1 MPLSMPLSSRVPRT
15 LPSPLPA
22 STPQALWCATDGTEM
37 RPFAIET
44 APSGFH
50 RLDSELPGVGWPAG
64 MLTELI
70 AREPD
75 TTALQLLVPLLR
87 GLTRRGRT
95 VILLAP
101 PGSIGV
107 PALADFGID
116 LKRLSIVPARNAAD
130 RLWAIEGALRAPGFG
145 TLLAWLPQDRCRPE
159 HLRRLHAAAQI
170 ARGPVFLFRELP
182 AQFQPS
188 PAPLRLLLLARPQR
202 QLSVQVLK
210 RRGPVLVRP
219 IVLDLPKPM
228 AAIRLSS
235 SSARGPAPS
244 PVRGQAIRILP
255 LDAQGPFGAIRSTAS
270 VITPSR
276 PPARNSATRSGSLI
290 V

>member
-1 MPLSMPLSSRVPRT
+1 
-15 LPSPLPA
+15 
-22 STPQALWCATDGTEM
+22 
-37 RPFAIET
+37 
-44 APSGFH
+44 
-50 RLDSELPGVGWPAG
+50 

-70 AREPD
+70 ARDPD
-75 TTALQLLVPLLR
+75 TAALRLLVPLLR

-101 PGSIGV
+101 PDSIGV
-107 PALADFGID
+107 PALAGFGID
-116 LKRLSIVPARNAAD
+116 LNRLSIVPARNAAD
-130 RLWAIEGALRAPGFG
+130 RLWAVERALRAPGFG

-159 HLRRLHAAAQI
+159 HLRRLQAAAQT
-170 ARGPVFLFRELP
+170 APGPVFLFRELP

-188 PAPLRLLLLARPQR
+188 PAPLRLLLLARPQQ

-219 IVLDLPKPM
+219 NVLDLPKPM
-228 AAIRLSS
+228 VAIRLSS
-235 SSARGPAPS
+235 PGAHGPAPH
-244 PVRGQAIRILP
+244 PVRGQPIRILP
-255 LDAQGPFGAIRSTAS
+255 LSAQAPCGAIRSTAS

-276 PPARNSATRSGSLI
+276 PPARNSAARSGSLI

>member
-1 MPLSMPLSSRVPRT
+1 MPFSRPLSSRLSRPIASLVPT
-15 LPSPLPA
+15 PPS
-22 STPQALWCATDGTEM
+22 QALWSATDGTEM
-37 RPFAIET
+37 PPFAFET
-44 APSGFH
+44 VPSGFH

-64 MLTELI
+64 VLTELI

-87 GLTRRGRT
+87 GLTRKGRT

-101 PGSIGV
+101 PDSIGV
-107 PALADFGID
+107 PTLADFGID
-116 LKRLSIVPARNAAD
+116 LKKLSIVPARNAAD

-145 TLLAWLPQDRCRPE
+145 TLLAWLPQERCRPE
-159 HLRRLHAAAQI
+159 PLRRLHAAAQI

-188 PAPLRLLLLARPQR
+188 PAQLRMLLLARPQR

-228 AAIRLSS
+228 LAIRLSS
-235 SSARGPAPS
+235 SRAHGSAPCPI
-244 PVRGQAIRILP
+244 RGQQTRILP
-255 LDAQGPFGAIRSTAS
+255 LAAQAPFGAIRSTAS

-276 PPARNSATRSGSLI
+276 PAARNSATRSGSLI